1 MVQTEYNYPIINKV
15 ILKGNKKN
23 IFRIA
28 KEKMY
33 DVYLKNKK
41 AEPGKKIKLI
51 SSRRNSDDDEN
62 TKRKIKKIIKEK

>member
-1 MVQTEYNYPIINKV
+1 
-15 ILKGNKKN
+15 
-23 IFRIA
+23 
-28 KEKMY
+28 MY